1 MLFVTVLGVPTA
13 FQPQVALPLIIIF
26 SSSTAR
32 TTAVKFLKSAKVY
45 GVLDRVMFGSD
56 QMVWPEAISSSI
68 NFLNAMDF
76 LTDEE
81 KQMILYK
88 NAGKFLGIKE

>member
-1 MLFVTVLGVPTA
+1 MMDGYPNLYADLGVE
-13 FQPQVALPLIIIF
+13 LWLHPL
-26 SSSTAR
+26 TKDYG
-32 TTAVKFLKSAKVY
+32 VKFLKSAKVY